1 MFTKEKIMDKNL
13 LFEYLVF
20 RLDEWKKD
28 IEKRNEKVPAF
39 TKLRLQKILFLVCAW
54 NVENTNRK
62 LLNIFN
68 QFYALPYG
76 PVEIDI
82 YDAMKNNKIF
92 QHISFNGNECIY
104 SKFEPSVFISI
115 SSKSRKWIDEAVDN
129 FIKNDRKYL
138 TMPVFDLVELTHKWT
153 VWQIYISTEKQGH
166 YLNQCTI
173 NALKAIGCCVYSN
186 HKNHAHILHHDG
198 EREGYGPINPE

>member
-1 MFTKEKIMDKNL
+1 MDKNL
-13 LFEYLVF
+13 VFEYLVF
-20 RLDEWKKD
+20 RLDEWKKK

-62 LLNIFN
+62 LLNIFD

-82 YDAMKNNKIF
+82 YDAMKSNQTF

-104 SKFEPSVFISI
+104 CKLESDMFTSI
-115 SSKSRKWIDEAVDN
+115 SSVHREWIDEAMDD

-138 TMPVFDLVELTHKWT
+138 TMPVFDLVDITHRWSAWRITMDIAIFFGKK
-153 VWQIYISTEKQGH
+153 IEKMSVKSI
-166 YLNQCTI
+166 CCSSI
-173 NALKAIGCCVYSN
+173 KAF
-186 HKNHAHILHHDG
+186 
-198 EREGYGPINPE
+198 

>member
-115 SSKSRKWIDEAVDN
+115 SSRSRKWIDEAVDN

-153 VWQIYISTEKQGH
+153 VWQIAMQYAKLCGHNREKMTSLEIIESKKC
-166 YLNQCTI
+166 Y
-173 NALKAIGCCVYSN
+173 
-186 HKNHAHILHHDG
+186 D
-198 EREGYGPINPE
+198 

>member
-1 MFTKEKIMDKNL
+1 MNKNL

-20 RLDEWKKD
+20 RLDEWKKN

-104 SKFEPSVFISI
+104 CKLESAMFASI
-115 SSKSRKWIDEAVDN
+115 SSVHRKWIDEAMDDFV
-129 FIKNDRKYL
+129 KNDRKYL
-138 TMPVFDLVELTHKWT
+138 TMPVFDLVDITHRWSAWRITMDIATFLGKK
-153 VWQIYISTEKQGH
+153 IEKMSVKSI
-166 YLNQCTI
+166 CCSSI
-173 NALKAIGCCVYSN
+173 KAF
-186 HKNHAHILHHDG
+186 
-198 EREGYGPINPE
+198 

>member
-1 MFTKEKIMDKNL
+1 MNKNL

-20 RLDEWKKD
+20 RLDEWKKN

-104 SKFEPSVFISI
+104 CKLESAMFASI
-115 SSKSRKWIDEAVDN
+115 SSVHRKWIDEALDD
-129 FIKNDRKYL
+129 FIKNNRKYL
-138 TMPVFDLVELTHKWT
+138 TMPVFDLVDITHRWSAWRITMDIATFLGKK
-153 VWQIYISTEKQGH
+153 IEKMSVKSI
-166 YLNQCTI
+166 CCSSI
-173 NALKAIGCCVYSN
+173 KAF
-186 HKNHAHILHHDG
+186 
-198 EREGYGPINPE
+198 

>member
-1 MFTKEKIMDKNL
+1 MNKNL

-20 RLDEWKKD
+20 RLDEWKKK

-62 LLNIFN
+62 LLNIFD

-92 QHISFNGNECIY
+92 QHINFNGNECIY
-104 SKFEPSVFISI
+104 SKIESSVFTSV
-115 SSKSRKWIDEAVDN
+115 SSRYRKWIDEAVDN
-129 FIKNDRKYL
+129 FI
-138 TMPVFDLVELTHKWT
+138 
-153 VWQIYISTEKQGH
+153 
-166 YLNQCTI
+166 LNSAT
-173 NALKAIGCCVYSN
+173 L
-186 HKNHAHILHHDG
+186 
-198 EREGYGPINPE
+198 

>member
-1 MFTKEKIMDKNL
+1 MNKNL

-20 RLDEWKKD
+20 RLDEWKKN

-92 QHISFNGNECIY
+92 QHISFNSNECIY
-104 SKFEPSVFISI
+104 CKLESAMFASI
-115 SSKSRKWIDEAVDN
+115 SSVHRKWIDEAMDDFV
-129 FIKNDRKYL
+129 KNDRKYL
-138 TMPVFDLVELTHKWT
+138 TMPVFDLVDITHRWSAWRITMDIATFLGKK
-153 VWQIYISTEKQGH
+153 IEKMSVKSI
-166 YLNQCTI
+166 CCSSI
-173 NALKAIGCCVYSN
+173 KAF
-186 HKNHAHILHHDG
+186 
-198 EREGYGPINPE
+198 

>member
-1 MFTKEKIMDKNL
+1 MNKNL

-20 RLDEWKKD
+20 RLDEWKKK

-62 LLNIFN
+62 LLNIFD

-82 YDAMKNNKIF
+82 YEAMKNSQTF

-104 SKFEPSVFISI
+104 CKLESAMFASI
-115 SSKSRKWIDEAVDN
+115 SSVHRKWIDEAMDDFV
-129 FIKNDRKYL
+129 KNDRKYL
-138 TMPVFDLVELTHKWT
+138 TMPVFDLVDITHRWSAWRITMDIASFFGKK
-153 VWQIYISTEKQGH
+153 IEKMSVKSI
-166 YLNQCTI
+166 CCSSI
-173 NALKAIGCCVYSN
+173 KAF
-186 HKNHAHILHHDG
+186 
-198 EREGYGPINPE
+198 

>member
-1 MFTKEKIMDKNL
+1 MEKNL

-28 IEKRNEKVPAF
+28 IEKGNEKVHAF

-54 NVENTNRK
+54 NVDNKNPK
-62 LLNIFN
+62 LLDIFN

-82 YDAMKNNKIF
+82 YEAMKNNQTF
-92 QHISFNGNECIY
+92 RHISFNGNECMY
-104 SKFEPSVFISI
+104 SKIESSMFTSI
-115 SSKSRKWIDEAVDN
+115 SSLHRQWINEAVDD

-138 TMPVFDLVELTHKWT
+138 TMPVFNLVDITHRWSA
-153 VWQIYISTEKQGH
+153 WQIAMQYAKLCGHSREKMTSLEIIESKKC
-166 YLNQCTI
+166 Y
-173 NALKAIGCCVYSN
+173 
-186 HKNHAHILHHDG
+186 D
-198 EREGYGPINPE
+198 

>member
-1 MFTKEKIMDKNL
+1 MDSALYIKAKKANKLSASKRVGSLQRKQIMNKNL

-20 RLDEWKKD
+20 RLDEWKKN

-82 YDAMKNNKIF
+82 YEAMKNNQTF

-104 SKFEPSVFISI
+104 CKLESAMFASI
-115 SSKSRKWIDEAVDN
+115 SSVHRKWIDEAMDDFV
-129 FIKNDRKYL
+129 KNDRKYL
-138 TMPVFDLVELTHKWT
+138 TMPVFDLVDITHRWSAWRITMDIASFFGKK
-153 VWQIYISTEKQGH
+153 IEKMSVKSI
-166 YLNQCTI
+166 CCSSI
-173 NALKAIGCCVYSN
+173 KAF
-186 HKNHAHILHHDG
+186 
-198 EREGYGPINPE
+198 

>member
-1 MFTKEKIMDKNL
+1 MNKNL

-20 RLDEWKKD
+20 RLDEWKKN

-82 YDAMKNNKIF
+82 YEAMKNNQTF

-104 SKFEPSVFISI
+104 CKLESAMFASI
-115 SSKSRKWIDEAVDN
+115 SSVHRKWIDEAMDDFV
-129 FIKNDRKYL
+129 KNDRKYL
-138 TMPVFDLVELTHKWT
+138 TMPVFDLVDITHRVT
-153 VWQIYISTEKQGH
+153 IQRMPMQLLSMLRTEHG
-166 YLNQCTI
+166 
-173 NALKAIGCCVYSN
+173 
-186 HKNHAHILHHDG
+186 
-198 EREGYGPINPE
+198 

>member
-1 MFTKEKIMDKNL
+1 MNKNL

-28 IEKRNEKVPAF
+28 IEKKNEKVPPF

-54 NVENTNRK
+54 NVEKTNLK

-76 PVEIDI
+76 PVEIEI
-82 YDAMKNNKIF
+82 YDAMKNNKFF

-104 SKFEPSVFISI
+104 SKFESSAFTSI
-115 SSKSRKWIDEAVDN
+115 SSLHREWINEAVDD

-138 TMPVFDLVELTHKWT
+138 TMPVFDLVDITHRWSAWRITMDIATFLGKKIEKMS
-153 VWQIYISTEKQGH
+153 VKSIYCSSI
-166 YLNQCTI
+166 
-173 NALKAIGCCVYSN
+173 KAF
-186 HKNHAHILHHDG
+186 
-198 EREGYGPINPE
+198 